1 MKTYT
6 YNQSNS
12 IPAFIAFGKFEP
24 KEEVKYAGTHS
35 YDYESQIIN
44 LPMFMGSD
52 QKVTRSAKREGLL
65 FPTYKNVN
73 DDAKEK

>member
-1 MKTYT
+1 MRTYSQT
-6 YNQSNS
+6 NN
-12 IPAFIAFGKFEP
+12 IPAIIAFGKFEP
-24 KEEVKYAGTHS
+24 KQEVTYAGAHS
-35 YDYESQIIN
+35 YNYVTQITN

-52 QKVTRSAKREGLL
+52 QKVTKSAKREGLL